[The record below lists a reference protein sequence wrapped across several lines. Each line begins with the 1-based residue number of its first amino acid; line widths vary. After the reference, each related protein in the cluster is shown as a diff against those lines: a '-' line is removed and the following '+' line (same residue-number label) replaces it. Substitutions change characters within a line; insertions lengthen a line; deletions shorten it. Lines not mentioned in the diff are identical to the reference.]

1 MKGMLVNIDELI
13 RTTLVQTNGT
23 VSWQT
28 IATMIAGG
36 VNRVQPVSANSIAK
50 YVMSTIGAK
59 YTSTKLQPTIN
70 ERNKQQR
77 FNWSKQFLIFWEGAK
92 LVALKTEQHSCNEL
106 TINQIL

>member
-50 YVMSTIGAK
+50 YVMSNC
-59 YTSTKLQPTIN
+59 STAMN
-70 ERNKQQR
+70 QQSTR
-77 FNWSKQFLIFWEGAK
+77 SFDGKW
-92 LVALKTEQHSCNEL
+92 
-106 TINQIL
+106 